1 MTYSELSHD
10 EREFL
15 DHIKEAEK
23 SDSAAYIAQM
33 SIIFCQKRPD
43 SVLFMAG
50 YSNGALKRAI
60 KRIRELQAYY
70 PQYES
75 VWENAA
81 LFIRRKLLH
90 RKKFTQMYRKLTSEN
105 QGKLNTKINELLEQQ
120 NKAVDTLQEGEPV
133 GDSLVHG
140 GAGGGGLYKI
150 SENI

>member
-10 EREFL
+10 ERKFL

-33 SIIFCQKRPD
+33 AIIFCQKRPD

-50 YSNGALKRAI
+50 YSNGVLKRAI
-60 KRIRELQAYY
+60 KRIRELQAHY

-81 LFIRRKLLH
+81 LFIRRELLH
-90 RKKFTQMYRKLTSEN
+90 RKKFAQMYRKLTSEN
-105 QGKLNTKINELLEQQ
+105 QGKLNAKINELLEQQ
-120 NKAVDTLQEGEPV
+120 NKAGDTLQEGNPWAIPWCMGAPV
-133 GDSLVHG
+133 AV
-140 GAGGGGLYKI
+140 GLYKI